1 MCSAYINANSIWKK
15 NAITVA
21 GGNGPGGG
29 INQIHDPHALF
40 LDNDQTI
47 YIADINNDRIVEWK
61 SGAGCGRII
70 AGGNGQLHHP
80 NDVIVDKAR
89 NSVFICEPLS
99 RRVSRWSLRNTY
111 TRETI
116 ISGIACNGLTMDEQ
130 GFLYVSD
137 FERYDVRRWQVG
149 ETHGIVMAGGNGA
162 GNRLDQFNVPRKIF
176 VDRDHSVYV
185 ADVHNDRVMKWVKGA
200 KEGIVVAGGRGRGN
214 SLSQLS
220 FPEAIIVDQL
230 GALYIADRYNHR
242 IMRWLKG
249 NTEGHIFV
257 GEGGAGSL
265 PNQLYHPHGLSF
277 DLHGNLYV
285 ADGWNNRIQKYHP
298 PLTFFPS
305 YDRYVSSHTSNPSSG
320 FPCGA
325 CSSDEDVED
334 FVGVDVVGFD
344 DCKRSITYVYRCI
357 ASSVINIAI
366 NCNCTRYVEPYC
378 NRTVERKT
386 LTSSINC
393 GDNC

>member
-1 MCSAYINANSIWKK
+1 VDRTTGQLKASAVQLTYPHAGSRTWTDGHTGEVFDLFNEVILGSANRIAAAYHTTRIHIFHNTSQLNAAWRQTFADGKVRGGELARRPEMMEYYENSIWKK

-149 ETHGIVMAGGNGA
+149 ETHGIVVAGGNGA

-285 ADGWNNRIQKYHP
+285 ADGWNNRIQK
-298 PLTFFPS
+298 F
-305 YDRYVSSHTSNPSSG
+305 
-320 FPCGA
+320 
-325 CSSDEDVED
+325 E
-334 FVGVDVVGFD
+334 
-344 DCKRSITYVYRCI
+344 IQ
-357 ASSVINIAI
+357 
-366 NCNCTRYVEPYC
+366 
-378 NRTVERKT
+378 
-386 LTSSINC
+386 
-393 GDNC
+393 